1 MNVSSDEGRTLTG
14 RRFMFR
20 KEAGLPERS
29 NLPVQG
35 TAADIIKKALGLLVD
50 RIDGEM
56 KIVAVV
62 HDEILIECPKSK
74 SEEARMILKSAMEDA
89 ANGILSDV
97 PTTVEPVVSASWA
110 EK

>member
-1 MNVSSDEGRTLTG
+1 MHVSSDEGRTLTG
-14 RRFMFR
+14 RRFVFR

-50 RIDGEM
+50 RIDSET

-62 HDEILIECPKSK
+62 HDEILIECPESQA
-74 SEEARMILKSAMEDA
+74 EQAAAFLKSAMEDA
-89 ANGILSDV
+89 VNSILPDV
-97 PTTVEPVVSASWA
+97 PTTVEPVISSSWA